1 MGLVK
6 PAREAWLSQRLNAL
20 VYMEYNV
27 PSMRNKLSSSSW
39 RRAAAALKKRNSV
52 SIFSQKSFFCC
63 CSLSWVSELI
73 GKAAATGAASRDA
86 ALVAVLDEG
95 LTS

>member
-1 MGLVK
+1 
-6 PAREAWLSQRLNAL
+6 
-20 VYMEYNV
+20 
-27 PSMRNKLSSSSW
+27 
-39 RRAAAALKKRNSV
+39 V